1 MMIIGVDY
9 HPSFQTIAFLMEE
22 TGEYAEQ
29 ELNHSDG
36 EAERFYRELKEKG
49 VSVRVGMEATGH
61 ARWFE
66 RLLAELGF
74 ELWIGDPAEIKTKRV
89 RKQKTDRE
97 DARLMLK
104 LLRENRFPK
113 IWVPSPEN
121 RDLRQLLWHRHRL
134 VQMRTRIMNQLQA
147 LAMNE
152 GYRWKK
158 KLFSEQGRAQLE
170 KLTLAPW
177 ASRRR
182 QELLELLDR
191 LNPTIEELTAAVE
204 REARKR
210 PEVLRLMTHPGV
222 GPLTALAYVLI
233 IGTPTRFQRG
243 KQIGTY
249 VGMIPCEESS
259 ARKQRLGH
267 VTKQGNSLLRFLLVE
282 AAQAAARIHPDWR
295 RRYMHLAMRRH
306 KSIAKIAM
314 GRKLAVRL
322 YWMWRN
328 GCEYSQSLEFGSNA
342 GKLGIVHGVK

>member
-1 MMIIGVDY
+1 MLIGVDY
-9 HPSFQTIAFLMEE
+9 HPSFQQIAFFDEE
-22 TGEYAEQ
+22 TGECGERQ
-29 ELNHSDG
+29 LNHCDG
-36 EAERFYRELKEKG
+36 EAERFYRDLQKRG
-49 VSVRVGMEATGH
+49 IRVGVGMEATGYS
-61 ARWFE
+61 RWFE
-66 RLLAELGF
+66 RLLAELGI
-74 ELWIGDPAEIKTKRV
+74 EIWMGDPAEIKAKRV
-89 RKQKTDRE
+89 KKRKTDRN
-97 DARLMLK
+97 DALLLLRLM
-104 LLRENRFPK
+104 RENNFPR

-170 KLTLAPW
+170 KLALAPW

-204 REARKR
+204 QEAKKR

-233 IGTPTRFQRG
+233 IGTPNRFPRG

-249 VGMIPCEESS
+249 VGMIPSEDSS
-259 ARKQRLGH
+259 AGKQRLGH
-267 VTKQGNSLLRFLLVE
+267 ISKQGSSLLRFLLVE
-282 AAQAAARIHPDWR
+282 AAQAAARIQPDWR
-295 RRYMHLAMRRH
+295 RRYIHLALRRH
-306 KSIAKIAM
+306 KSIAKVAM
-314 GRKLAVRL
+314 GRRLAIRL

-328 GCEYSQSLEFGSNA
+328 GCEYSPSLEFGSYA
-342 GKLGIVHGVK
+342 GQLGTGHGAH